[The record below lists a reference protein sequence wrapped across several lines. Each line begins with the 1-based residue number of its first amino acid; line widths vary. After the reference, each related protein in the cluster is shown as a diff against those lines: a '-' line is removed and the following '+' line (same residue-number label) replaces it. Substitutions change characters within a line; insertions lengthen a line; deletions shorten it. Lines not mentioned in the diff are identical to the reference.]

1 MAPIHIAANR
11 GNSTI
16 VQALLHN
23 GARTDLVD
31 KVSTIHYIIYCYM

>member
-1 MAPIHIAANR
+1 MVPIHIAADR

-16 VQALLHN
+16 VKALLHN

-31 KVSTIHYIIYCYM
+31 NVSTIHYITYCYM